1 MDYRSNLKNFLMKG
15 KMFRVKGQ
23 GIGGTGSLP
32 QMRLSPVFREGGTI
46 AHRALVGSII
56 PESGQG
62 ISQQAVTGSIL
73 SSLER
78 INTARRKKGSVKKKK
93 STDFKPLKFNL

>member
-1 MDYRSNLKNFLMKG
+1 MDYRSNLKNLLMKG

-32 QMRLSPVFREGGTI
+32 QMQLSPAFREGGTI
-46 AHRALVGSII
+46 AHRTLVGSIS

-62 ISQQAVTGSIL
+62 IQQVST
-73 SSLER
+73 
-78 INTARRKKGSVKKKK
+78 KKKK
-93 STDFKPLKFNL
+93 NTDFKPLKFNL

>member
-1 MDYRSNLKNFLMKG
+1 MKG

-32 QMRLSPVFREGGTI
+32 QMQLSPAFREGGTI

-56 PESGQG
+56 PASGQG

-78 INTARRKKGSVKKKK
+78 INTARRKKGSVKKNK

>member
-1 MDYRSNLKNFLMKG
+1 MDYRSNLKNLLMKG

-32 QMRLSPVFREGGTI
+32 QMQLSPAFREGGTI

-56 PESGQG
+56 PEPSGQG
-62 ISQQAVTGSIL
+62 IKQVSA
-73 SSLER
+73 
-78 INTARRKKGSVKKKK
+78 KKKK
-93 STDFKPLKFNL
+93 NTDFKPLKFNL

>member
-23 GIGGTGSLP
+23 GIAGTGSLP
-32 QMRLSPVFREGGTI
+32 QMQLSPAFREGGTI
-46 AHRALVGSII
+46 SHRALVGSII

-62 ISQQAVTGSIL
+62 IKQVSA
-73 SSLER
+73 
-78 INTARRKKGSVKKKK
+78 KKKK
-93 STDFKPLKFNL
+93 NTDFKPLKFNL

>member
-1 MDYRSNLKNFLMKG
+1 MDYRSNLKNLLMKG

-32 QMRLSPVFREGGTI
+32 QMQLSPAFREGGTI
-46 AHRALVGSII
+46 SHRALVGSII
-56 PESGQG
+56 PENGQG

>member
-1 MDYRSNLKNFLMKG
+1 MDYRSNLKNLLMKG

-32 QMRLSPVFREGGTI
+32 QMHLSPGFREGGTI
-46 AHRALVGSII
+46 SHRALVGSII
-56 PESGQG
+56 PASGQG

-78 INTARRKKGSVKKKK
+78 INTARRKKGSAKKNK

>member
-23 GIGGTGSLP
+23 GITDTGSLP
-32 QMRLSPVFREGGTI
+32 QMWLSPAFREGGTI
-46 AHRALVGSII
+46 SHRALVGSII

>member
-1 MDYRSNLKNFLMKG
+1 MDYRNNLKNLLMKG

-23 GIGGTGSLP
+23 GIAGTGSLP
-32 QMRLSPVFREGGTI
+32 QMRLSPAFREGGTI

>member
-1 MDYRSNLKNFLMKG
+1 VHLVGNAGCDPDY
-15 KMFRVKGQ
+15 
-23 GIGGTGSLP
+23 P
-32 QMRLSPVFREGGTI
+32 
-46 AHRALVGSII
+46 ALVGSII

>member
-1 MDYRSNLKNFLMKG
+1 MDYRSNLKNLLMKG

-32 QMRLSPVFREGGTI
+32 QMQLSPAFREGGTI

-56 PESGQG
+56 PAPSGQG
-62 ISQQAVTGSIL
+62 IKQVSA
-73 SSLER
+73 
-78 INTARRKKGSVKKKK
+78 KKNKN
-93 STDFKPLKFNL
+93 TDFKPLKFNL

>member
-1 MDYRSNLKNFLMKG
+1 MKG

-23 GIGGTGSLP
+23 GIAGTGSLP
-32 QMRLSPVFREGGTI
+32 QMRLSPAFREGGTI

>member
-1 MDYRSNLKNFLMKG
+1 MDYRSNLKNLLMKG

-32 QMRLSPVFREGGTI
+32 QMQLSPAFREGGTI

>member
-1 MDYRSNLKNFLMKG
+1 MDYRSNLKNLLMKG

-23 GIGGTGSLP
+23 GIAGTGALP
-32 QMRLSPVFREGGTI
+32 QMRLSPAFREGGTI

-56 PESGQG
+56 SEPSGQG

-78 INTARRKKGSVKKKK
+78 INKAKRKKGSTKKK
-93 STDFKPLKFNL
+93 STEFKF

>member
-23 GIGGTGSLP
+23 GIAGTGSLP
-32 QMRLSPVFREGGTI
+32 QMRLSPAFREGGTI
-46 AHRALVGSII
+46 AHRVLVGSII

-62 ISQQAVTGSIL
+62 IQQVST
-73 SSLER
+73 
-78 INTARRKKGSVKKKK
+78 KKKK
-93 STDFKPLKFNL
+93 NTDFKPLKFNL

>member
-23 GIGGTGSLP
+23 GIAGTGSLP
-32 QMRLSPVFREGGTI
+32 QMQLSPAFREGGTI
-46 AHRALVGSII
+46 AHRTLVGSII

-62 ISQQAVTGSIL
+62 IQQVST
-73 SSLER
+73 
-78 INTARRKKGSVKKKK
+78 KKKK
-93 STDFKPLKFNL
+93 NTDFKPLKFNL